1 MKLLLLLRILL
12 LLLLLLSLLFIF
24 LVALRR
30 FLQVRFA
37 KKKQTNKKHRIKRQ
51 LC

>member
-12 LLLLLLSLLFIF
+12 MLLLLLSLLFIF
-24 LVALRR
+24 LVSLRR

-37 KKKQTNKKHRIKRQ
+37 KTNKQTKKNTE
-51 LC
+51 